1 MSRRPYCNALVPTR
15 AIDRRLA
22 RVHVGM
28 PAADVERMVRDAI
41 AVSPD
46 RDRFTAEITRQTVRY
61 ALWRHER
68 NRAEYVRVMSGRL

>member
-1 MSRRPYCNALVPTR
+1 
-15 AIDRRLA
+15 
-22 RVHVGM
+22 M